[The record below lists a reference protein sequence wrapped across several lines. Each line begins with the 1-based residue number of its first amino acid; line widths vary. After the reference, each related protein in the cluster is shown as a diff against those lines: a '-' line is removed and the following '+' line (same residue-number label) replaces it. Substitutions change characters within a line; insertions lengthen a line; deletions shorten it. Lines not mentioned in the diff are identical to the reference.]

1 MHEGNQVVI
10 SELTSDRTGERS
22 TAAKWFGAH
31 LKRDFNNRN
40 DNVDAVMQ
48 ECVGKKV
55 NLIISTKA
63 TGYKKVDAF
72 KGSF

>member
-1 MHEGNQVVI
+1 MHEGNHVVI

-40 DNVDAVMQ
+40 DNVEAVMQ

-55 NLIISTKA
+55 NLIVSTKS